1 MKNDGTLRTKV
12 VHVLGAAS
20 RSADAATS
28 DIDTAGFEYAM
39 VLLNVGTCGA
49 SATLDVT
56 VETATTSG
64 GSYSSVTGA
73 AFPQISDAN
82 DLASYFGIVRLD
94 GTEQFLQ
101 ITGDYTGSGSVAYG
115 VTVLLTNAQYSED
128 DSTPSFAV

>member
-1 MKNDGTLRTKV
+1 MKNDGSLRSKV

-20 RSADAATS
+20 RSSDASGS
-28 DIDTAGFEYAM
+28 DIDTAGFEYAV

-64 GSYSSVTGA
+64 GSYSAVTDA
-73 AFPQISDAN
+73 AFAQITDAN

-101 ITGDYTGSGSVAYG
+101 VTGDYAGTGAVAYSI
-115 VTVLLTNAQYSED
+115 TVLLTNAQYAED